1 MGHIREKE
9 TPLLPFLKKKML
21 PGLTGIGLL
30 PDGLCV
36 VRIERATGRAPALTL
51 ADFRPWGDQGQEKVL
66 ARAASDYDLARSRCT
81 TVLDPGEYSL
91 LLTEAPDVPP
101 DELRAA
107 IRWRIKDLIDFHI
120 NDATLDV
127 FDLPGEKAAGRARSM
142 YAVAARS
149 SAIQKRADLMSA
161 AGINLD
167 VIDIPEM
174 SQRNLAA
181 LLPED
186 AKGVVLLSFTPG
198 GGLITISKQAEI
210 YLSRNIDIGL
220 DMMASF
226 PDANELFDR
235 IALEVQRSLDYYDSH
250 FRQAPIGTIALAPM
264 PREVPGLVD
273 YLKANLSANVI
284 VMDLAKLMEFEAEL
298 KPELQSACLTV
309 LGAAL
314 RQEEKAL

>member
-1 MGHIREKE
+1 
-9 TPLLPFLKKKML
+9 ML
-21 PGLTGIGLL
+21 PGLTGVGIRA
-30 PDGLCV
+30 DGVCV
-36 VRIERATGRAPALTL
+36 VRVERTVGRPPALTL
-51 ADFRPWGDQGQEKVL
+51 VDFRPWGDQEQDKVL
-66 ARAASDYDLARSRCT
+66 ARVAEDHDLKRSRCT
-81 TVLDPGEYSL
+81 TVLEPKEYSL

-149 SAIQKRADLMSA
+149 SAIQRRADMMYA

-174 SQRNLAA
+174 AQRNLAS
-181 LLPED
+181 LLPEE
-186 AKGVVLLSFTPG
+186 AKGVVLLSFTPDA
-198 GGLITISKQAEI
+198 GLITISKQSDI
-210 YLSRNIDIGL
+210 YLSRNIDIGF
-220 DMMASF
+220 DMLSQLTDTAGM
-226 PDANELFDR
+226 FDR

-250 FRQAPIGTIALAPM
+250 FRQSPINHLAILPM

-273 YLKANLSANVI
+273 YLQSNLSITVLN
-284 VMDLAKLMEFEAEL
+284 MDLTKLLECDAEL
-298 KPELQSACLTV
+298 PPALQTACLAT

>member
-1 MGHIREKE
+1 
-9 TPLLPFLKKKML
+9 ML
-21 PGLTGIGLL
+21 PGLTGVGLQS
-30 PDGLCV
+30 DGVCV
-36 VRIERATGRAPALTL
+36 VRIERATGRMPALTL
-51 ADFRPWGDQGQEKVL
+51 VDFRPWGDQGQEKVL
-66 ARAASDYDLARSRCT
+66 ARVAHDYDLARSRCT
-81 TVLDPGEYSL
+81 TVLDASEYSL

-107 IRWRIKDLIDFHI
+107 IRWRIKDLINFHI
-120 NDATLDV
+120 NDATLNV

-174 SQRNLAA
+174 AQRNLAA

-186 AKGVVLLSFTPG
+186 AKGVVLLSFTSG
-198 GGLITISKQAEI
+198 GGLITISRQSEI

-226 PDANELFDR
+226 QDTNELFDR
-235 IALEVQRSLDYYDSH
+235 VALEVQRSLDYYDSH
-250 FRQAPIGTIALAPM
+250 FRQAPITTIALAPM
-264 PREVPGLVD
+264 PREVPGLVE
-273 YLKANLSANVI
+273 YLKANLSASVI
-284 VMDLAKLMEFEAEL
+284 TMDLTKLVECEAEL
-298 KPELQSACLTV
+298 KPELQSLCLAV

-314 RQEEKAL
+314 RQEERAL

>member
-1 MGHIREKE
+1 
-9 TPLLPFLKKKML
+9 ML
-21 PGLTGIGLL
+21 PGLTGVGLL

-36 VRIERATGRAPALTL
+36 VRVERVTGRAPALTL
-51 ADFRPWGDQGQEKVL
+51 ADFRPWGDQGQEKVM
-66 ARAASDYDLARSRCT
+66 ARAAADYDLSRSRCT
-81 TVLDPGEYSL
+81 TVLDVNEYSL

-149 SAIQKRADLMSA
+149 SAIQKRADMMNT

-167 VIDIPEM
+167 IIDIPEM
-174 SQRNLAA
+174 AQRNLAA

-198 GGLITISKQAEI
+198 GGLITISKQSEI
-210 YLSRNIDIGL
+210 YLSRSIDIGL

-226 PDANELFDR
+226 PDAHELFDR

-250 FRQAPIGTIALAPM
+250 FRQAPIGMIALAPM
-264 PREVPGLVD
+264 PHEVPGLVD
-273 YLKANLSANVI
+273 YLRANLNAEVI
-284 VMDLAKLMEFEAEL
+284 VMDLARLMECRVEVR
-298 KPELQSACLTV
+298 PELQSACLAV

-314 RQEEKAL
+314 RQEERAL

>member
-1 MGHIREKE
+1 M
-9 TPLLPFLKKKML
+9 
-21 PGLTGIGLL
+21 
-30 PDGLCV
+30 
-36 VRIERATGRAPALTL
+36 VRVERTAGRPPALTL
-51 ADFRPWGDQGQEKVL
+51 FDFRPWSDQDQDKVL
-66 ARAASDYDLARSRCT
+66 ARVATDHDLKRSRCAT
-81 TVLDPGEYSL
+81 ALDPNEYTL
-91 LLTEAPDVPP
+91 LLTEAPDVPA

-149 SAIQKRADLMSA
+149 AAIQRRVDLLDT

-174 SQRNLAA
+174 VQRNLAA

-186 AKGVVLLSFTPG
+186 VKGVVLLSFTPG
-198 GGLITISKQAEI
+198 TGLITITKQSEI

-220 DMMASF
+220 DAF
-226 PDANELFDR
+226 AQTTDINGLFDR
-235 IALEVQRSLDYYDSH
+235 IVLEVQRSLDYFDSH
-250 FRQAPIGTIALAPM
+250 FRQAPIAHLALAPM
-264 PREVPGLVD
+264 PREIPGLVD
-273 YLKANLSANVI
+273 YLKANLNVD
-284 VMDLAKLMEFEAEL
+284 VSTMDLTKLLDCETEVTPA
-298 KPELQSACLTV
+298 LQSVCLSA

>member
-1 MGHIREKE
+1 ML
-9 TPLLPFLKKKML
+9 PLLKKRLL
-21 PGLTGIGLL
+21 PGLTGIGLQ
-30 PDGLCV
+30 PEGVCV
-36 VRIERATGRAPALTL
+36 VRVERAPGRAPAVTL
-51 ADFRPWGDQGQEKVL
+51 FDFRPWGAEGQEKVL
-66 ARAASDYDLARSRCT
+66 ARVAAQHDLGRSRCA
-81 TVLDPGEYSL
+81 TVLDLNEYTL
-91 LLTEAPDVPP
+91 LLTEAPDVPA

-149 SAIQKRADLMSA
+149 AAIQRRVDLLDA

-174 SQRNLAA
+174 VQRNLAA

-186 AKGVVLLSFTPG
+186 VKGVVLLSFTPG
-198 GGLITISKQAEI
+198 GGLITITKQSEI

-220 DMMASF
+220 DAFEQTM
-226 PDANELFDR
+226 DANSLFDR
-235 IALEVQRSLDYYDSH
+235 IVLEVQRSLDYFDSH
-250 FRQAPIGTIALAPM
+250 FRQAPIAHLALAPL
-264 PREVPGLVD
+264 PREIPGLVD
-273 YLKANLSANVI
+273 HLKANLSVNVST
-284 VMDLAKLMEFEAEL
+284 MDMSKLLDCEAEVS
-298 KPELQSACLTV
+298 PALQSVCLTA

-314 RQEEKAL
+314 RQEERAL

>member
-1 MGHIREKE
+1 M
-9 TPLLPFLKKKML
+9 KKRML
-21 PGLTGIGLL
+21 PGLTGIGLR
-30 PDGLCV
+30 PDGACV
-36 VRIERATGRAPALTL
+36 VRVERTTGRPPAVTL
-51 ADFRPWGDQGQEKVL
+51 FDFRPWGGEDQEKVL
-66 ARAASDYDLARSRCT
+66 TRMALDHDLKRSRCT
-81 TVLDPGEYSL
+81 TVLDPNEYTM

-107 IRWRIKDLIDFHI
+107 IRWRVKDLIDFHI

-127 FDLPGEKAAGRARSM
+127 FDTPGEKIAGRARSM

-149 SAIQKRADLMSA
+149 AAIQRRAEMMYA

-174 SQRNLAA
+174 AQRNVAS

-186 AKGVVLLSFTPG
+186 AKGVVLLSFTPAN
-198 GGLITISKQAEI
+198 GLITISKQSDI

-220 DMMASF
+220 DMLAKSDDF
-226 PDANELFDR
+226 TGLFDR

-250 FRQAPIGTIALAPM
+250 FRQAPVTFLALAPM
-264 PREVPGLVD
+264 PQEVPGLVD
-273 YLKANLSANVI
+273 YLKANLNATVLT
-284 VMDLAKLMEFEAEL
+284 MDLTKLLECEVEI
-298 KPELQSACLTV
+298 PSALLTNCFTA

-314 RQEEKAL
+314 RQEEKSL

>member
-1 MGHIREKE
+1 M
-9 TPLLPFLKKKML
+9 KKRML
-21 PGLTGIGLL
+21 PGLTGIGLRS
-30 PDGLCV
+30 DGVCV
-36 VRIERATGRAPALTL
+36 VRVERITGRPPAVTL
-51 ADFRPWGDQGQEKVL
+51 FDFRPWGGEDQDKVL
-66 ARAASDYDLARSRCT
+66 ARVALDHDLKRSRCT
-81 TVLDPGEYSL
+81 TVLDPGDYTM

-107 IRWRIKDLIDFHI
+107 IRWRVKDLIDFHI

-127 FDLPGEKAAGRARSM
+127 FDTPGEKVPGRARSM

-149 SAIQKRADLMSA
+149 AAIQRRAELMYA

-174 SQRNLAA
+174 AQRNMAA

-186 AKGVVLLSFTPG
+186 AKGVVLLSFTPT
-198 GGLITISKQAEI
+198 GGLITISKQSDI

-220 DMMASF
+220 DMLAKSNDF
-226 PDANELFDR
+226 AGLFDR

-250 FRQAPIGTIALAPM
+250 FRQAPVTHLALAPM
-264 PREVPGLVD
+264 PQEVPGLVD
-273 YLKANLSANVI
+273 YLKTNLNATVLN
-284 VMDLAKLMEFEAEL
+284 MDLAKLLECEVEIPTALMTNCFTA
-298 KPELQSACLTV
+298 

-314 RQEEKAL
+314 RQEEKSL

>member
-1 MGHIREKE
+1 
-9 TPLLPFLKKKML
+9 ML
-21 PGLTGIGLL
+21 PGLTGVGLR
-30 PDGLCV
+30 PDGVCV
-36 VRIERATGRAPALTL
+36 VRVQRATGRPPALTL
-51 ADFRPWGDQGQEKVL
+51 FDFRPWGHDDHEKVL
-66 ARAASDYDLARSRCT
+66 ARVAEDHDLKRSRCT
-81 TVLDPGEYSL
+81 TVLDSNEYTL

-107 IRWRIKDLIDFHI
+107 IRWRVKDLIDFHI

-127 FDLPGEKAAGRARSM
+127 FDIPGEKVPGRARSM

-149 SAIQKRADLMSA
+149 TAIQKRADMMDA

-174 SQRNLAA
+174 AQRNLAS

-186 AKGVVLLSFTPG
+186 TKGVALLSFTPAN
-198 GGLITISKQAEI
+198 GLITISRQSDI

-220 DMMASF
+220 DMLTKSDDF
-226 PDANELFDR
+226 TGLFDR

-250 FRQAPIGTIALAPM
+250 FRQAQISHLALAPM
-264 PREVPGLVD
+264 PVEIPGLVD
-273 YLKANLSANVI
+273 HLKTNLNTTV
-284 VMDLAKLMEFEAEL
+284 VTMDLTKLMECDVEMPPA
-298 KPELQSACLTV
+298 LQSVCLTV

-314 RQEEKAL
+314 RQEEKSL

>member
-1 MGHIREKE
+1 
-9 TPLLPFLKKKML
+9 ML
-21 PGLTGIGLL
+21 PGLTGVGLRT
-30 PDGLCV
+30 DGVCV
-36 VRIERATGRAPALTL
+36 VRVERMTGRAPALTL
-51 ADFRPWGDQGQEKVL
+51 FDFRPWGDQGQEKVL
-66 ARAASDYDLARSRCT
+66 AHLAQDHDLKHSRCT
-81 TVLDPGEYSL
+81 TVLDSDEYTL

-127 FDLPGEKAAGRARSM
+127 FDLPGDKSAGRTRSM
-142 YAVAARS
+142 YAVAART
-149 SAIQKRADLMSA
+149 SAIQRRADMMYA

-174 SQRNLAA
+174 AQRNLAA

-186 AKGVVLLSFTPG
+186 AKGVALLSFMPG
-198 GGLITISKQAEI
+198 GGLITISKQSEI

-220 DMMASF
+220 DMLGEQN
-226 PDANELFDR
+226 DLTGLFDR

-250 FRQAPIGTIALAPM
+250 FRQAPIGHLAIAPM
-264 PREVPGLVD
+264 PAEIPGMVD
-273 YLKANLSANVI
+273 YLKANLSVTVL
-284 VMDLAKLMEFEAEL
+284 VMDLKKLVECDAEI
-298 KPELQSACLTV
+298 PPALQSVCLAT

-314 RQEEKAL
+314 RQEERAL

>member
-1 MGHIREKE
+1 
-9 TPLLPFLKKKML
+9 ML
-21 PGLTGIGLL
+21 PGLTGVGLR
-30 PDGLCV
+30 PDGVCV
-36 VRIERATGRAPALTL
+36 VRVERTTGRPPAVTL
-51 ADFRPWGDQGQEKVL
+51 FDFRPWGDQGQEKVL
-66 ARAASDYDLARSRCT
+66 ARVAEDHDLKRSRCT
-81 TVLDPGEYSL
+81 TVLDPNEYSL

-107 IRWRIKDLIDFHI
+107 IRWRLKDLIDFHI

-149 SAIQKRADLMSA
+149 TAIQKRADMMSA

-167 VIDIPEM
+167 IIDIPEM
-174 SQRNLAA
+174 AQRNLAS

-186 AKGVVLLSFTPG
+186 AKGIVLLSFTPA
-198 GGLITISKQAEI
+198 GGLITISKQSDI

-220 DMMASF
+220 DMLAQSDDF
-226 PDANELFDR
+226 TGLFDR

-250 FRQAPIGTIALAPM
+250 FRQAPITQLALAPM
-264 PREVPGLVD
+264 PKEIPGLVD
-273 YLKANLSANVI
+273 YLKANLNATVLT
-284 VMDLAKLMEFEAEL
+284 MDLMKLMECDAEI
-298 KPELQSACLTV
+298 PSGLQSTCLTT